1 MKILRHEHVRMDRK
15 LKTNFGDFWG
25 ECGGEPTADP
35 RFLQNPPGGKAPG
48 PVGIETLQTGQP
60 RRRYELMDKMR
71 GEMAEK
77 LKPFAVV

>member
-1 MKILRHEHVRMDRK
+1 MR
-15 LKTNFGDFWG
+15 
-25 ECGGEPTADP
+25 GEPTADP
-35 RFLQNPPGGKAPG
+35 RFYKIPLEEKRRDLSELKPSKRANH
-48 PVGIETLQTGQP
+48 